1 MIKVKVSEQPNN
13 QMMKLFSLTA
23 FGFLLATTT
32 AFISKGPQYV
42 SLSELNS
49 ASRDNMAPDQFC
61 KTEIDNNEVIVFSK
75 SYCPFCTKTKS
86 LFDTLGVE
94 YKVYELDQMNDG
106 PELQAALFELSN
118 QRSVPNVFIKQKHI
132 GGNDDTQKLAK
143 TGKLNE
149 LLGI

>member
-1 MIKVKVSEQPNN
+1 MITVTIICVNDKKVKVSEQPNN

-61 KTEIDNNEVIVFSK
+61 KTEIDNNEVSCVVSVCL
-75 SYCPFCTKTKS
+75 S
-86 LFDTLGVE
+86 VE
-94 YKVYELDQMNDG
+94 
-106 PELQAALFELSN
+106 
-118 QRSVPNVFIKQKHI
+118 
-132 GGNDDTQKLAK
+132 KL
-143 TGKLNE
+143 
-149 LLGI
+149 

>member
-1 MIKVKVSEQPNN
+1 MR
-13 QMMKLFSLTA
+13 THD
-23 FGFLLATTT
+23 FLSHILYNT
-32 AFISKGPQYV
+32 Q
-42 SLSELNS
+42 
-49 ASRDNMAPDQFC
+49 Q
-61 KTEIDNNEVIVFSK
+61 VIVFSK

>member
-1 MIKVKVSEQPNN
+1 
-13 QMMKLFSLTA
+13 MMKLFSLTA

-61 KTEIDNNEVIVFSK
+61 KTEIDDNEVIVFSK
-75 SYCPFCTKTKS
+75 SYCPFCMKTKS

>member
-1 MIKVKVSEQPNN
+1 MC
-13 QMMKLFSLTA
+13 THD
-23 FGFLLATTT
+23 FL
-32 AFISKGPQYV
+32 
-42 SLSELNS
+42 
-49 ASRDNMAPDQFC
+49 SRILYNTQQ
-61 KTEIDNNEVIVFSK
+61 VIVFSK